1 MARCYLHLW
10 WYFSHFV
17 SILIYIDSFILVE
30 ARICKRFISISNCE
44 TFTNYQMYYL
54 RKYLRPTLCLNKSL
68 LLPKPSVLINL
79 GTNDKFPGKFS
90 ELWQRYEQ
98 IEPFTP
104 QAANIKQEPN
114 VLYSNRYWWKC
125 HLALTA
131 KLKTRP
137 NGLGRSASCILV
149 LDLVYQG

>member
-1 MARCYLHLW
+1 MERCKQWKRWKQCKQCKKRKKYQLFKHFELFITRCYLHLW
-10 WYFSHFV
+10 WCFSHFV

-44 TFTNYQMYYL
+44 TFTNYQIYHL

-79 GTNDKFPGKFS
+79 GTNDMFPGKFS

-114 VLYSNRYWWKC
+114 ILYSNR
-125 HLALTA
+125 
-131 KLKTRP
+131 
-137 NGLGRSASCILV
+137 
-149 LDLVYQG
+149 